1 MALRLRVVSEHS
13 TRLGPHATKVF
24 GVHGGT
30 IGRSSDNEWILPDP
44 ERYLS
49 GKHARV
55 DFRGGNYVL
64 VDTSSNG
71 TYVNGAQVPLG
82 KYHDY
87 QLQDGDYIRLGEYE
101 FLVSI
106 DESNDFPPDESAIVA
121 YDGRSPSSAAKKS
134 TANDLGAD
142 LDLSALL
149 ETTDQPLPDP
159 VVRPGVVTPGVA
171 TPGVITRG
179 IPKPRIASPGTA
191 TSGVETPGVVAP
203 GVVTPHDA
211 YGQSLSPQAP
221 ADEDSTPWHML
232 TRPLKVEAL
241 GGAGSGA
248 ASRVETAK
256 ATDFG
261 AAGQGA
267 AGQGAAG
274 SGPPS
279 MGPASLSNSVP
290 PSIFG
295 RSFNGTLFD
304 GDVDAGLSAF
314 CRGAGID
321 LRSISS
327 DARSTALQLAGQ
339 LLRESILG
347 LMDLNH
353 GSHEFRNRFRISAP
367 PVDAPESPL
376 NFSKGIDEAL
386 VRLLNNLSTR
396 AGSVEA
402 IRSNFRELKAQH
414 TATMTAMHAAFEEF
428 LQRVDPKE
436 LEERFERAGK
446 KRGVF
451 GTPNKSKY
459 WELYAEMYAGV
470 AQRPDAGFP
479 HLYTETFAKAFEA
492 KLRTLVPPRRSGI
505 GSDRDDD
512 AEPGDQAVG
521 DL

>member
-13 TRLGPHATKVF
+13 TRLGPLATKVF

-55 DFRGGNYVL
+55 DFRAGLYVL

-87 QLQDGDYIRLGEYE
+87 QLKDGDYIRLGEYE
-101 FLVSI
+101 LLVSI
-106 DESNDFPPDESAIVA
+106 DKSNDFPPDESAVIA
-121 YDGRSPSSAAKKS
+121 YDGGSPSSSVKKS

-149 ETTDQPLPDP
+149 ETSDQPPLSDTGIRRSAATRGAATRGASTPD
-159 VVRPGVVTPGVA
+159 VVTA
-171 TPGVITRG
+171 R
-179 IPKPRIASPGTA
+179 
-191 TSGVETPGVVAP
+191 
-203 GVVTPHDA
+203 DA
-211 YGQSLSPQAP
+211 YGQSLPPQPAP
-221 ADEDSTPWHML
+221 TEEGSTPWHML
-232 TRPLKVEAL
+232 TRPLKVE
-241 GGAGSGA
+241 
-248 ASRVETAK
+248 TARAEPAK
-256 ATDFG
+256 SD
-261 AAGQGA
+261 
-267 AGQGAAG
+267 AAG
-274 SGPPS
+274 SGIYPTN
-279 MGPASLSNSVP
+279 PASFPSSGP
-290 PSIFG
+290 PSISG
-295 RSFNGTLFD
+295 RSFSGALYD
-304 GDVDAGLSAF
+304 GDFDAGLSAF

-321 LRSISS
+321 LRSLNGE
-327 DARSTALQLAGQ
+327 ARSTALQLAGQ
-339 LLRESILG
+339 VLRESILG
-347 LMDLNH
+347 LMELNH

-402 IRSNFRELKAQH
+402 IRANFRELKAQN
-414 TATMTAMHAAFEEF
+414 TSIMTAMHAAFEEF

-446 KRGVF
+446 KGVF
-451 GTPNKSKY
+451 GSPNKSKY
-459 WELYAEMYAGV
+459 WDLYAEMYAGV
-470 AQRPDAGFP
+470 AQRPEDGFP
-479 HLYTETFAKAFEA
+479 HLYTEAFAKAFEA

-505 GSDRDDD
+505 GADRGDD
-512 AEPGDQAVG
+512 AGPGDQAVG
-521 DL
+521 ER